1 MKTALTKSLSVSLRL
16 QRTFNLLACICL
28 SGTRSAAC
36 KPTDSMTVAVACGKA
51 AANAASMCKG
61 GAPPGKRLAKH
72 PGRLLG
78 FEAKKSAAI
87 PPADLTTTH
96 RRRRSPPQLA
106 IPAGCLLN
114 RTGKMMRQL
123 CIKAELAADHNCCFD
138 DKQSQKEDNETP
150 SSTAHRAAKLTQAR
164 AKAERL
170 QGR

>member
-1 MKTALTKSLSVSLRL
+1 MR
-16 QRTFNLLACICL
+16 
-28 SGTRSAAC
+28 
-36 KPTDSMTVAVACGKA
+36 
-51 AANAASMCKG
+51 KG
-61 GAPPGKRLAKH
+61 GAAPGKRLAKH